1 VQTKRPPSLGPC
13 SQTAHDGQGADTVK
27 THGQTSSPVP
37 PGTRGQNDTGVVPTP
52 STESAP
58 ATGPKTGARI
68 IVDALLAHGVETV
81 FGYIGAAV
89 IPLFDRLYESP
100 IRPVVPCHEQGG
112 CHMADAYARASGKVG
127 VVIATS
133 GPGACNLVTG
143 LATAMMDSIPL
154 VAITGQVRTDLIGQ
168 DAFQEAPTTG
178 ITRAVTKHNSIVTN
192 IKDLGRT
199 IYEAF
204 HIAAT
209 GRPGPVLIDIPV
221 NLEFEQH
228 EGGPIHLRLPG
239 YKVPKNGHAGRINE
253 AAEAIN
259 RSERPVL
266 LAGGGVITA
275 NAARELRDLAEKAHL
290 PVAMTL
296 MGLGSF
302 DQRRPESLDMPG
314 MHGAPYAN
322 FAIQESDLLIAVGAR
337 FDDRVT
343 GKLETFA
350 PRAKIIHIDID
361 PSNISKTVPADIPIV
376 GDAKTVL
383 AALAG
388 CVEYRERAAWFAR
401 IADWKRRCPVDY
413 DRRSPALKPQ
423 AVIEELCRRTPGE
436 AIITT
441 GVGQHQMWTAQFY
454 KFSRPRQFIT
464 SGGLGTMGFGLP
476 AAIGAQIARPDA
488 LVIDIDGD
496 SSFNMT
502 MAELSTAVQHRLP
515 IKVCILNNG
524 YMGMVRQWQEL
535 FYGRRYAYSFLR
547 NPDYAEFARAVG
559 AVGITVESK
568 EQLGPALERMLRE
581 DQPCVVDFRVEASEN
596 VWPMVPAGKGLHEM
610 EGLQALQNAM

>member
-1 VQTKRPPSLGPC
+1 MY
-13 SQTAHDGQGADTVK
+13 TV
-27 THGQTSSPVP
+27 SSP
-37 PGTRGQNDTGVVPTP
+37 
-52 STESAP
+52 SAGP
-58 ATGPKTGARI
+58 AAGSLPRTGAQI
-68 IVDALLAHGVETV
+68 IVDALLAHGVDTV
-81 FGYIGAAV
+81 FGYIGASV
-89 IPLFDRLYESP
+89 LPLFDRLYDAP
-100 IRPVVPCHEQGG
+100 IRFVVPCHEQGG
-112 CHMADAYARASGKVG
+112 CHMADAYARAGGKVG
-127 VVIATS
+127 VIIATS

-154 VAITGQVRTDLIGQ
+154 VAITGQVRTDLVGQ

-178 ITRAVTKHNSIVTN
+178 ITRAVTKHNSIVTD

-204 HIAAT
+204 HIAST
-209 GRPGPVLIDIPV
+209 GRPGPVLIDVPAD
-221 NLEFEQH
+221 LEFQKC
-228 EGGPIHLRLPG
+228 GGNGAIRVHLPG
-239 YKVPKNGHAGRINE
+239 YKVPRNGHAKQIEE
-253 AAEAIN
+253 AAQAIN

-275 NAARELRDLAEKAHL
+275 GASQELRELAAKANL

-343 GKLETFA
+343 GKVDTFA
-350 PRAKIIHIDID
+350 TKAKIAHIDID
-361 PSNISKTVPADIPIV
+361 PSNISKTVRADIPIV
-376 GDAKTVL
+376 GDARVVL

-388 CVEYRERAAWFAR
+388 CVEYRDRTQWFAQ
-401 IADWKRRCPVDY
+401 IAEWKRLYPVGY
-413 DRRSPALKPQ
+413 DRKAAGLKPQ
-423 AVIEELCRRTPGE
+423 YVIEELYRRTDGN
-436 AIITT
+436 AVITT
-441 GVGQHQMWTAQFY
+441 GVGQHQVWSGQFY
-454 KFSRPRQFIT
+454 KFRQPRQLIT

-476 AAIGAQIARPDA
+476 AAIGAQIARPEA

-496 SSFNMT
+496 HSFNMT
-502 MAELSTAVQHRLP
+502 MAELSTAVQNELP
-515 IKVCILNNG
+515 VKVCILNNG

-535 FYGRRYAYSFLR
+535 FYRKRYAYSHLR

-559 AVGITVESK
+559 AAGLTVRSRDEV
-568 EQLGPALERMLRE
+568 GPALEQMLRA
-581 DQPCVVDFRVEASEN
+581 DKPCVVDFHVDATEN
-596 VWPMVPAGKGLHEM
+596 VVPMVPAGKSLDEM
-610 EGLQALQNAM
+610 EGLDVLQNAM